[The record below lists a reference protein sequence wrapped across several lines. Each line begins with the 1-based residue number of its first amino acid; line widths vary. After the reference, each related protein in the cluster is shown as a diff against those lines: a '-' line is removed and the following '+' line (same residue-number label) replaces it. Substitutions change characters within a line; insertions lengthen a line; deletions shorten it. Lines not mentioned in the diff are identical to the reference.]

1 MFTHRTSHFGAWVIG
16 LNLALGLLGC
26 SNAAP
31 PGARG
36 SELNGT
42 WETSCF
48 DNNGFNFARTTLQ
61 YTDLALAGTFEEY
74 EDAACT
80 RATHVSH
87 WTGVA
92 TVSGT
97 TAAGETKL
105 DLSFV
110 TFTSTSLTMANADF
124 NNMSAYCGFTDW
136 VANVERN
143 ALGAP
148 CYGFAIPVGGESLDI
163 YRVEGNTLRFGQ
175 GSMIGSDLPESA
187 RPTALSTFQTFT
199 RR

>member
-1 MFTHRTSHFGAWVIG
+1 MNTHRTSSLRA
-16 LNLALGLLGC
+16 LLAALALGLLAGC
-26 SNAAP
+26 STAVA
-31 PGARG
+31 PGAPG

-48 DNNGFNFARTTLQ
+48 DNNGFNFARTTIQ
-61 YTDLALAGTFEEY
+61 YTDLALTGTFAEY

-80 RATHVSH
+80 RPTHVSH

-97 TAAGETKL
+97 TPAGDTKL

-110 TFTSTSLTMANADF
+110 TFTSTSLTAANADF
-124 NNMSAYCGFTDW
+124 NNTNSYCGFTDW
-136 VANVERN
+136 TANVEKDV
-143 ALGAP
+143 LGAP
-148 CYGFAIPVGGESLDI
+148 CYGFTIPVGGESLDI
-163 YRVEGNTLRFGQ
+163 YRVEGSTLRFGE
-175 GSMIGSDLPESA
+175 GSMIGTDVPESA
-187 RPTALSTFQTFT
+187 RPTSLSTYQVFT